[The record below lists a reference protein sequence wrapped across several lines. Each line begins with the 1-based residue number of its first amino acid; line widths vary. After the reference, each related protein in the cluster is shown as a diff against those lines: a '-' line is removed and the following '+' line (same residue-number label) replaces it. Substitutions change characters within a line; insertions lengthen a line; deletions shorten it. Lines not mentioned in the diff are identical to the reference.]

1 MKKFVFIFL
10 CLISLF
16 GLTACNASYEEN
28 KFFSEEVL
36 SQAKLNDIPVPAN
49 IENSVIQYG
58 NKLYLKLTDDEY
70 VQYVASVL
78 SYLKTKEDIYYLGYS
93 VGSGLVAELF
103 SYNEIAPLTENY
115 KETLDN
121 HHFFFSKENGIDD
134 KNFLS
139 APVEIDIKRVNAELT
154 YKKFQYNTQIIINEG
169 HLAQAQWNICG
180 AIHTFDEGKEYK
192 IPGSNNT
199 VTEYTCIHCGS
210 TEMSD
215 FVGDMKMY
223 NIIIED
229 TNADQ
234 YIIKKSDSVPS
245 GVIVS
250 IITQKL
256 LDADIKFIVNG
267 TEIKPRETE
276 DDKWSYDFI
285 MPCCD
290 VVITTELITGSPN
303 LE

>member
-16 GLTACNASYEEN
+16 GLTACNASYEEK

-78 SYLKTKEDIYYLGYS
+78 NYLKTKEDIYYLGYS
-93 VGSGLVAELF
+93 VGSGLVAEMF
-103 SYNEIAPLTENY
+103 PYNEIAPLTENY

-169 HLAQAQWNICG
+169 HSAQAQWNICG

-215 FVGDMKMY
+215 FIGDMKMY

-229 TNADQ
+229 TNADH

-250 IITQKL
+250 IVTQKL
-256 LDADIKFIVNG
+256 IDADIKFIVNG
-267 TEIKPRETE
+267 TEIKPNETE

>member
-1 MKKFVFIFL
+1 MKKFTFIFL
-10 CLISLF
+10 CLISLL

-78 SYLKTKEDIYYLGYS
+78 NYLKTKEDIYYLGYS
-93 VGSGLVAELF
+93 VGSGLVAEMF
-103 SYNEIAPLTENY
+103 PYNEIAPLTENY

-139 APVEIDIKRVNAELT
+139 APVEMDIKRVNAELT

-169 HLAQAQWNICG
+169 HFAQAQWNICG

-215 FVGDMKMY
+215 FIGDMKMY

-256 LDADIKFIVNG
+256 IDADIKFIVNG
-267 TEIKPRETE
+267 TEIKPNETE

>member
-1 MKKFVFIFL
+1 MKKFVLIFL

-16 GLTACNASYEEN
+16 GLVACNASYEEN

-70 VQYVASVL
+70 VQYIASVL
-78 SYLKTKEDIYYLGYS
+78 NYLKTKEDIYYLGYS
-93 VGSGLVAELF
+93 VGSGLVGEMF
-103 SYNEIAPLTENY
+103 PYNEIAPLTENY

-121 HHFFFSKENGIDD
+121 HHFYFSKEDKLDD
-134 KNFLS
+134 DNFLS
-139 APVEIDIKRVNAELT
+139 EPVEIDIKRVNAELT

-180 AIHTFDEGKEYK
+180 ATHTYDEGKEYK
-192 IPGSNNT
+192 VPGSNNT

-215 FVGDMKMY
+215 FIGDMKMY

-250 IITQKL
+250 IVTQKL
-256 LDADIKFIVNG
+256 IDADIKFIVNG
-267 TEIKPRETE
+267 TEIKPNETE

>member
-1 MKKFVFIFL
+1 MMKFVLIFL

-78 SYLKTKEDIYYLGYS
+78 NYLKTKEDIYYLGYS
-93 VGSGLVAELF
+93 VGSGLVGEMF
-103 SYNEIAPLTENY
+103 PYNEIAPLTENY

-121 HHFFFSKENGIDD
+121 HHFYFSKEDKLDD
-134 KNFLS
+134 DNFLS
-139 APVEIDIKRVNAELT
+139 EPVEIDIKRVNAELT

-215 FVGDMKMY
+215 FIGDMKMY

-250 IITQKL
+250 ILTQKL
-256 LDADIKFIVNG
+256 IDADIKFIVNG
-267 TEIKPRETE
+267 TEIKPNETE

>member
-1 MKKFVFIFL
+1 MKKITFIFL
-10 CLISLF
+10 FLVGLVC
-16 GLTACNASYEEN
+16 LTACNASYEEN

-36 SQAKLNDIPVPAN
+36 SQAKLNDVPVPAN

-70 VQYVASVL
+70 VQYIASVL
-78 SYLKTKEDIYYLGYS
+78 NYLKTKEDIYYLGYS
-93 VGSGLVAELF
+93 VGSGLWGEIVP
-103 SYNEIAPLTENY
+103 YNEIAPLTETY
-115 KETLDN
+115 QATLDN
-121 HHFFFSKENGIDD
+121 HDFFFSKDNAVDD
-134 KNFLS
+134 DNFLS
-139 APVEIDIKRVNAELT
+139 QPVEIDIRRVNAELT

-169 HLAQAQWNICG
+169 SSARTQWNICG
-180 AIHTFDEGKEYK
+180 ATHTYDNGIEYK

-199 VTEYTCIHCGS
+199 ITEYTCIHCGS
-210 TEMSD
+210 TQMSD
-215 FVGDMKMY
+215 FIGDMKLY

-229 TNADQ
+229 TNADH

-245 GVIVS
+245 GVVVR

-256 LDADIKFIVNG
+256 IDADIKFMVNG
-267 TEIKPRETE
+267 TEIKPNETE

-290 VVITTELITGSPN
+290 VVITTELITGSSN

>member
-16 GLTACNASYEEN
+16 GLTACNASYEEK

-78 SYLKTKEDIYYLGYS
+78 NYLKTKEDIYYLGYS
-93 VGSGLVAELF
+93 VGSGLVAEMF
-103 SYNEIAPLTENY
+103 PYNEIAPLTENY

-134 KNFLS
+134 KHFLS

-169 HLAQAQWNICG
+169 HSAQAQWNICG

-215 FVGDMKMY
+215 FIGDMKMY

-229 TNADQ
+229 TNADH

-250 IITQKL
+250 IVTQKL
-256 LDADIKFIVNG
+256 IDADIKFIVNG
-267 TEIKPRETE
+267 TEIKPNETE

-285 MPCCD
+285 IPCCD

>member
-229 TNADQ
+229 TNADH

>member
-16 GLTACNASYEEN
+16 GLTACNASYEEK

-78 SYLKTKEDIYYLGYS
+78 NYLKTKEDIYYLGYS
-93 VGSGLVAELF
+93 VGSGLVAEMF
-103 SYNEIAPLTENY
+103 PYNEIAPLTENY

-134 KNFLS
+134 KHFLS

-169 HLAQAQWNICG
+169 HSAQAQWNICG

-215 FVGDMKMY
+215 FIGDMKMY

-229 TNADQ
+229 TNADH

-250 IITQKL
+250 IVTQKL
-256 LDADIKFIVNG
+256 IDADIKFIVNG
-267 TEIKPRETE
+267 TEIKPNETE

>member
-1 MKKFVFIFL
+1 M
-10 CLISLF
+10 
-16 GLTACNASYEEN
+16 
-28 KFFSEEVL
+28 
-36 SQAKLNDIPVPAN
+36 PAN

-70 VQYVASVL
+70 VQYIASVL
-78 SYLKTKEDIYYLGYS
+78 NYLKTKEDIYYLGYS
-93 VGSGLVAELF
+93 VGSGLVAEMF
-103 SYNEIAPLTENY
+103 PYNEIAPLTENY

-121 HHFFFSKENGIDD
+121 HHFYFSKEDKLDD
-134 KNFLS
+134 DNFLS
-139 APVEIDIKRVNAELT
+139 EPVEIYIKRVNAELT

-180 AIHTFDEGKEYK
+180 AIHTYNEGKEYK
-192 IPGSNNT
+192 VPGSNNT
-199 VTEYTCIHCGS
+199 VTEYACIHCGS

-215 FVGDMKMY
+215 FIGDMKMY

-250 IITQKL
+250 IVTQKL
-256 LDADIKFIVNG
+256 IDADIRFIVNG
-267 TEIKPRETE
+267 TEIKPNETE

>member
-1 MKKFVFIFL
+1 MKKISFVLLFV
-10 CLISLF
+10 ISLF
-16 GLTACNASYEEN
+16 GLVACNASYDEN

-78 SYLKTKEDIYYLGYS
+78 NYLKEKEDIYYLGYS
-93 VGSGLVAELF
+93 VGSGLVAEMF
-103 SYNEIAPLTENY
+103 PYNEIAPLAENY
-115 KETLDN
+115 QATLYN

-139 APVEIDIKRVNAELT
+139 APVEIDIKRVNAELK

-180 AIHTFDEGKEYK
+180 ATHTYDEGKEYK

-199 VTEYTCIHCGS
+199 VTEYTCIHCGN

-215 FVGDMKMY
+215 FIGDMKMY
-223 NIIIED
+223 NIIVED

-256 LDADIKFIVNG
+256 IDADIRFIVNG
-267 TEIKPRETE
+267 TEIKPNETE

-290 VVITTELITGSPN
+290 VVITTELITSSPN

>member
-1 MKKFVFIFL
+1 MKKISFVLLFV
-10 CLISLF
+10 ISLF
-16 GLTACNASYEEN
+16 GLVACNASYDEN

-78 SYLKTKEDIYYLGYS
+78 NYLKEKEDIYYLGYS
-93 VGSGLVAELF
+93 VGSGLVAEMF
-103 SYNEIAPLTENY
+103 PYNEIAPLAENY
-115 KETLDN
+115 QATLYN

-139 APVEIDIKRVNAELT
+139 APVEIDIKRVNAELK
-154 YKKFQYNTQIIINEG
+154 YKKFQCNTQIIINEG

-180 AIHTFDEGKEYK
+180 ATHTYDEGKEYK

-215 FVGDMKMY
+215 FIGDMKMY
-223 NIIIED
+223 NIIVED

-256 LDADIKFIVNG
+256 IDADIRFIVNG
-267 TEIKPRETE
+267 TEIKPNETE

-290 VVITTELITGSPN
+290 VVITTELITSSPN

>member
-78 SYLKTKEDIYYLGYS
+78 NYLKTKEDIYYLGYS
-93 VGSGLVAELF
+93 VGSGLVAEMF
-103 SYNEIAPLTENY
+103 PYNEIAPLTENY

-134 KNFLS
+134 KHFLS

-169 HLAQAQWNICG
+169 HSAQAQWNICG

-215 FVGDMKMY
+215 FIGDMKMY

-229 TNADQ
+229 TNADH

-250 IITQKL
+250 IVTQKL
-256 LDADIKFIVNG
+256 IDADIKFIVNG
-267 TEIKPRETE
+267 TEIKPNETE

>member
-70 VQYVASVL
+70 VQYIASVL
-78 SYLKTKEDIYYLGYS
+78 NYLKTKEDIYYLGYS
-93 VGSGLVAELF
+93 VGSGLVGEMF
-103 SYNEIAPLTENY
+103 PYNEIAPLTENY

-121 HHFFFSKENGIDD
+121 HHFYFSKEDKLDD
-134 KNFLS
+134 DNFLS
-139 APVEIDIKRVNAELT
+139 EPVEIDIKRVNAELT

-180 AIHTFDEGKEYK
+180 ATHTYNEGKEYK
-192 IPGSNNT
+192 VPGSNNT

-215 FVGDMKMY
+215 FIGDMKMY

-250 IITQKL
+250 IVTQKL
-256 LDADIKFIVNG
+256 IDADIKFIVNG
-267 TEIKPRETE
+267 TEIKPNETE

>member
-16 GLTACNASYEEN
+16 GLTACNASYDEN

-36 SQAKLNDIPVPAN
+36 SQAQLNDIPVPAN

-70 VQYVASVL
+70 VQYIASVL
-78 SYLKTKEDIYYLGYS
+78 NYLKTKEDIYYLGYS
-93 VGSGLVAELF
+93 VGSGLVGEMF
-103 SYNEIAPLTENY
+103 PYNEIAPLTENY

-121 HHFFFSKENGIDD
+121 HHFYFSKEDKLDD
-134 KNFLS
+134 DNFLS
-139 APVEIDIKRVNAELT
+139 EPVEIDIKRVNAELT
-154 YKKFQYNTQIIINEG
+154 YKKFHYNTQIIINEG

-180 AIHTFDEGKEYK
+180 ATHTYDEGKEYK
-192 IPGSNNT
+192 VPGSNNT

-215 FVGDMKMY
+215 FIGDMKMY

-250 IITQKL
+250 IVTQKL
-256 LDADIKFIVNG
+256 IDADIKFIVNG
-267 TEIKPRETE
+267 TEIKPNETE

>member
-1 MKKFVFIFL
+1 MKKISFVLLFV
-10 CLISLF
+10 ISLF
-16 GLTACNASYEEN
+16 GLVACNVSYDEN

-78 SYLKTKEDIYYLGYS
+78 NYLKEKEDIYYLGYS
-93 VGSGLVAELF
+93 VGSGLVAEMF
-103 SYNEIAPLTENY
+103 PYNEIAPLAENY
-115 KETLDN
+115 QATLDN

-139 APVEIDIKRVNAELT
+139 APVEIDIKRVNAELK

-180 AIHTFDEGKEYK
+180 ATHTYDEGKEYK

-215 FVGDMKMY
+215 FIGDMKMY
-223 NIIIED
+223 NIIVED

-256 LDADIKFIVNG
+256 IDADIRFIVNG
-267 TEIKPRETE
+267 TEIKPNETE

-290 VVITTELITGSPN
+290 VVITTELITSSPN

>member
-16 GLTACNASYEEN
+16 GLTACNASYEEK

-70 VQYVASVL
+70 VQYIASVL
-78 SYLKTKEDIYYLGYS
+78 NYLKTKEDIYYLGYS
-93 VGSGLVAELF
+93 VGSGLVSEMF
-103 SYNEIAPLTENY
+103 PYNEIAPLTENY

-180 AIHTFDEGKEYK
+180 ATHTYNEGKEYK
-192 IPGSNNT
+192 VPGSNNT

-215 FVGDMKMY
+215 FIGDMKMY

-250 IITQKL
+250 IVTQKL
-256 LDADIKFIVNG
+256 IDADIKFIVNG
-267 TEIKPRETE
+267 TEIKPNETE

>member
-16 GLTACNASYEEN
+16 GLTACNASYEEK

-256 LDADIKFIVNG
+256 LDADIRFIVNG

>member
-10 CLISLF
+10 CLISLL
-16 GLTACNASYEEN
+16 GLTACNASYDEN
-28 KFFSEEVL
+28 KFFSDEVL
-36 SQAKLNDIPVPAN
+36 SQAQLNDIPVPAN

-70 VQYVASVL
+70 VQYIAIVL
-78 SYLKTKEDIYYLGYS
+78 NYLKTKEDIYYLGYS
-93 VGSGLVAELF
+93 VGSGLVGEMF
-103 SYNEIAPLTENY
+103 PYNEIAPLTENY

-121 HHFFFSKENGIDD
+121 HHFYFSKEDKLDD
-134 KNFLS
+134 DNFLS
-139 APVEIDIKRVNAELT
+139 EPVEIDIKRVNAELT

-180 AIHTFDEGKEYK
+180 ATHTYDEGKEYK
-192 IPGSNNT
+192 VPGSNNT

-210 TEMSD
+210 TEMSN
-215 FVGDMKMY
+215 FIGDMKMY

-250 IITQKL
+250 ILTQKL
-256 LDADIKFIVNG
+256 IDADIKFIVNG
-267 TEIKPRETE
+267 TEIKPNETE